1 MAAGTGLPEHRDNRG
16 NRNLDDFFQSPLNSE
31 NYRPEHDR
39 PLARIAGLILSAVI
53 VVGGVISVAILAT
66 LYFKFPRTD
75 DAYVRANTVGIAP
88 HVSGP
93 LVSLDVVDNQY
104 VKKGDLLFVV
114 DPRPYRFA
122 SEKARADLGLTD
134 LDIKSLDDSI
144 RAGQA
149 QQQRLEAL
157 TAYDRQYL
165 ARIEPLLPQGFVTA
179 NDVYNARSRLD
190 ADQAAVANASA
201 EVSRA
206 RNQLGQLG
214 DINVRRMAAQAAADN
229 AALNVSYCEVR
240 APFNGY
246 VTNLNIAVGQYANE
260 GKDVLTLVDDRT
272 WYVLA
277 NFRETFMPRIKP
289 GMTAVVYLPSHPNE
303 RFKGTVQGIGWGLFQ
318 TNGATVEGL
327 PQVEPTLNW
336 VRLAQRFPVR
346 IILDNRDPSHP
357 FRMGATAVVTIRGF
371 D

>member
-1 MAAGTGLPEHRDNRG
+1 MIDESSSNR
-16 NRNLDDFFQSPLNSE
+16 PV
-31 NYRPEHDR
+31 
-39 PLARIAGLILSAVI
+39 ARIIGLIISVLI
-53 VVGGVISVAILAT
+53 VVGAALSLVTLA
-66 LYFKFPRTD
+66 YFYFNFPRTD

-93 LVSLDVVDNQY
+93 LVSLNVVDDQY

-114 DPRPYRFA
+114 DPRPYRYA
-122 SEKARADLGLTD
+122 LEKAQAELGLTN
-134 LDIKSLDDSI
+134 LEIKALNDSI
-144 RAGQA
+144 RSGEA
-149 QQQRLEAL
+149 QKKRLEAL
-157 TAYDRQYL
+157 AAYDRQYL
-165 ARIEPLLPQGFVTA
+165 ARIEPLLAPGFVTA

-190 ADQAAVANASA
+190 ADEAAVADAA
-201 EVSRA
+201 AQISRA

-214 DINVRRMAAQAAADN
+214 DINVRRMAARAAADN

-277 NFRETFMPRIKP
+277 NFRETFMSRIKP
-289 GMTAVVYLPSHPNE
+289 GMKAEVYLPSHPNV
-303 RFKGTVQGIGWGLFQ
+303 RFRGTVQGIGWGLFQ
-318 TNGATVEGL
+318 SNGATVQGL
-327 PQVEPTLNW
+327 PQVVPTLNW

-346 IILDNRDPSHP
+346 IVLDNRDPAHP
-357 FRMGATAVVTIRGF
+357 FRMGATAVVTIQGIL
-371 D
+371 